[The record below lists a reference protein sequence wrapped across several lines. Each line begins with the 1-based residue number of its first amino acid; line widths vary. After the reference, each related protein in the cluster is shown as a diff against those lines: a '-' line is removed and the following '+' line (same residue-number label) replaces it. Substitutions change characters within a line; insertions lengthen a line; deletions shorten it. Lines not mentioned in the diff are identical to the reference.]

1 MIARPAQRW
10 TPELDARLVALHGT
24 MQIAEIASV
33 LGTTAAAIRGRVSRL
48 GIAKRAE
55 WSESDI
61 ARLRAL
67 YDEAGHDGVLNLT
80 AFAASIGRDKANVC
94 RKAREL
100 GLSTNPHRR
109 VVEARKDRRKFAS
122 KEEYAAARSERLRS
136 YIAKNGHPRGM
147 LGKKHTPE
155 AIAAIAEKSSKYWAS
170 LSEDERAAGATKAVA
185 KKVASGQGRAIP
197 GGGRGTWKAGWR
209 EIGGK
214 RNYYRSRW
222 EANYARYLQWL
233 KENGAISDWQHEPET
248 FWFESIKR
256 GVRSYLPDFRVW
268 EVNGAS
274 SLHEVKGWMC
284 ARSKTTLARMAKYYP
299 AQKIVL
305 IDGKQYRAIRRKVMA
320 LIPDWEDAARDSHA

>member
-1 MIARPAQRW
+1 MTW
-10 TPELDARLVALHGT
+10 TPEKDEELRRLHGS
-24 MQIAEIASV
+24 MENAELALV
-33 LGTTAAAIRGRVSRL
+33 LGVSAGALRGRITRL
-48 GIAKRAE
+48 KLAKKAS
-55 WSESDI
+55 WSEEEI
-61 ARLRAL
+61 GQLRDL
-67 YDEAGHDGVLNLT
+67 YERAGRDGVLDLD
-80 AFAASIGRDKANVC
+80 AFAAKMGRDAGNVS
-94 RKAREL
+94 RKARAL
-100 GLSTNPHRR
+100 GLPTSLNRKR
-109 VVEARKDRRKFAS
+109 VEARKVRERKFAT
-122 KEEYAAARSERLRS
+122 EEEAKAALVKRTREYFATH
-136 YIAKNGHPRGM
+136 GHPRGM

-155 AIAAIAEKSSKYWAS
+155 VKATLAEKSAKYWAG
-170 LSEDERAAGATKAVA
+170 LSEEERASGATKAVA
-185 KKVASGQGRAIP
+185 KRMAAGHGRAIP